1 MLNFIKSYTRFWLHL
16 LSFTILSSLMIFAYL
31 ALPKYYEH
39 TDSILRDYIFQ
50 LRGVEKTSGN
60 IVILDIDEK
69 SLKEYGQWPWSRNI
83 IAELLTNATEAGAGI
98 IGLDMVFAEEDT
110 RSPHTIASAL
120 HVDASTLPNY
130 DVVLGE
136 AFASLPI
143 IGGFFFTNELIDS
156 DETPTLGAIYIE
168 KGGTSEDFS
177 INFNSIVMNIP
188 LLQDSLY
195 SSGFFNTIP
204 DKDGSIRS
212 VPILMR
218 QKDGFLYPSLVLEMY
233 RTYLDIG
240 KVVVDRFDSGI
251 DGISLGDIYIPT
263 DRFGRLLVNYRGGT
277 KTFEYVSAKDVLTKS
292 GDIGKLK
299 DKFVLLGTSAIGLVD
314 IRPTPFDSAM
324 PGVEVHANA
333 LDNLLMNDFI
343 TSTYFEE
350 SIQLLF
356 ILTLIALSVILF
368 SIVSEYLV
376 LPLLF
381 GVLYALYY
389 LFSTMM
395 FEYHIVVNIII
406 PLISVIITFITTVA
420 IDFILTASQKKVVM
434 QAFSK
439 KVSPAVMEDLIK
451 HNAKGLL
458 EPVEK
463 EVSIFFSDIRSFTT
477 ISEKIGSPHKLIKLL
492 NEYMTPMVDII
503 IDEKGTVDKF
513 IGDAIMAYW
522 NAPVEI
528 TNHAD
533 HALISA
539 IKQIEKLNEIR
550 SDIVSRYGIE
560 LHIGIGINSG
570 EVTVGD
576 MGSDGRSDYTII
588 GDHVNLASRLE
599 GLTKNY
605 GAQIVISSF
614 AKDKLVQSY
623 KIRSL
628 DFVKVK
634 GKDDAVEIFE
644 VVVDD
649 KISLEEMKRYEEAML
664 FYRDAKIIEAHEI
677 FKELEQNSAS
687 FLYNMYIE
695 RCQHYINNPEL
706 EFDLTLT
713 MTTK

>member
-1 MLNFIKSYTRFWLHL
+1 
-16 LSFTILSSLMIFAYL
+16 MIFAYL

-434 QAFSK
+434 QAF
-439 KVSPAVMEDLIK
+439 
-451 HNAKGLL
+451 
-458 EPVEK
+458 
-463 EVSIFFSDIRSFTT
+463 
-477 ISEKIGSPHKLIKLL
+477 
-492 NEYMTPMVDII
+492 
-503 IDEKGTVDKF
+503 
-513 IGDAIMAYW
+513 
-522 NAPVEI
+522 
-528 TNHAD
+528 
-533 HALISA
+533 
-539 IKQIEKLNEIR
+539 
-550 SDIVSRYGIE
+550 
-560 LHIGIGINSG
+560 
-570 EVTVGD
+570 
-576 MGSDGRSDYTII
+576 
-588 GDHVNLASRLE
+588 
-599 GLTKNY
+599 
-605 GAQIVISSF
+605 
-614 AKDKLVQSY
+614 
-623 KIRSL
+623 
-628 DFVKVK
+628 
-634 GKDDAVEIFE
+634 
-644 VVVDD
+644 
-649 KISLEEMKRYEEAML
+649 
-664 FYRDAKIIEAHEI
+664 
-677 FKELEQNSAS
+677 
-687 FLYNMYIE
+687 
-695 RCQHYINNPEL
+695 
-706 EFDLTLT
+706 
-713 MTTK
+713 